1 MHVLIIITLFL
12 LFKIIVLRLIVLK
25 RTIVYSKY
33 SNTGKH
39 QKKTNNI
46 KITENSILL
55 ARLKALHE
63 IICQNC
69 Q

>member
-39 QKKTNNI
+39 QKT
-46 KITENSILL
+46 LL
-55 ARLKALHE
+55 GG
-63 IICQNC
+63 I
-69 Q
+69 